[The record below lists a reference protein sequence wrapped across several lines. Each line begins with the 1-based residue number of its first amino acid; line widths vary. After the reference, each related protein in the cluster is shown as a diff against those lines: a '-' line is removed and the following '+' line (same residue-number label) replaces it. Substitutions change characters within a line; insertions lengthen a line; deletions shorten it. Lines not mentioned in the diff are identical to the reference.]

1 MAGYRYEERRQISQS
16 PEKRIVKRVWI
27 RASPEVVYKALTNP
41 KDLRH
46 WFCDGAISNPREGGE
61 LSVQWK
67 TGKTI
72 RRGRAVFVRII
83 PDSMIELLWKDEG
96 RGEAGGNYRHTL
108 SYEIRARAGMTE
120 VIMIDEDDRTSD
132 EVEYDFLDQGWNTV
146 LLELKDHCE
155 RRERTARLRSN
166 SKPRA

>member
-1 MAGYRYEERRQISQS
+1 M
-16 PEKRIVKRVWI
+16 
-27 RASPEVVYKALTNP
+27 
-41 KDLRH
+41 
-46 WFCDGAISNPREGGE
+46 
-61 LSVQWK
+61 QWK

-83 PDSMIELLWKDEG
+83 PDTMIELVWKDEG
-96 RGEAGGNYRHTL
+96 AGEATGNYRHTL

-120 VIMIDEDDRTSD
+120 VTMIDEDERTSD
-132 EVEYDFLDQGWNTV
+132 EGEYDFLDEGWNNV